1 MFGMKLIL
9 VRHAKAKERDAKRF
23 PDDSQRPL
31 SANGR
36 REFVKFARRIPRWLE
51 APSLVLASGWTRA
64 WNTADILHS
73 QSKWPAAK
81 RCDALETEG
90 GFAAVEVLLQLLGK
104 YQNEKCVALVGHEPV
119 LSELISRLMGASE
132 RAIDFAKGAV
142 AVVEITNVQPLR
154 GELHS
159 LVSPSTAL
167 NRLKKSRGLD
177 RRNRK

>member
-36 REFVKFARRIPRWLE
+36 REFVKFARRISRWLE
-51 APSLVLASGWTRA
+51 APSLVLASGWMRA
-64 WNTADILHS
+64 WDTADILHS
-73 QSKWPAAK
+73 QSKWPVAK
-81 RCDALETEG
+81 RCEALETEG

-104 YQNEKCVALVGHEPV
+104 NLNQKCVALVGHEPV
-119 LSELISRLMGASE
+119 LGELISRLMGASE

-142 AVVEITNVQPLR
+142 AVIEITNEQPLR
-154 GELHS
+154 GELQAF
-159 LVSPSTAL
+159 VSPSTVL
-167 NRLKKSRGLD
+167 NRLKK
-177 RRNRK
+177 RR

>member
-1 MFGMKLIL
+1 MLGMKLIV
-9 VRHAKAKERDAKRF
+9 VRHAKAKEQDAKRF

-64 WNTADILHS
+64 WDTADILQS
-73 QSKWPAAK
+73 QSKWPAAT
-81 RCDALETEG
+81 RCEALQTGG

-104 YQNEKCVALVGHEPV
+104 NLNEKGVALVGHEPV

-142 AVVEITNVQPLR
+142 AVIEITNALPLR
-154 GELHS
+154 GELQAF
-159 LVSPSTAL
+159 VSPSTVL
-167 NRLKKSRGLD
+167 NRLKK
-177 RRNRK
+177 RR

>member
-1 MFGMKLIL
+1 MLGMKLIV

-64 WNTADILHS
+64 WDTADILQS

-81 RCDALETEG
+81 RCEALQTEG
-90 GFAAVEVLLQLLGK
+90 GFAAVEVLLQLLDK
-104 YQNEKCVALVGHEPV
+104 NHNEKCVALVGHEPV
-119 LSELISRLMGASE
+119 LGELISRLMGASE
-132 RAIDFAKGAV
+132 YSIDFAKGAV
-142 AVVEITNVQPLR
+142 AVIEITNTQPLR
-154 GELHS
+154 GQLQA
-159 LVSPSTAL
+159 LVSPSTVL
-167 NRLKKSRGLD
+167 NRLKK
-177 RRNRK
+177 RR

>member
-23 PDDSQRPL
+23 PDDSLRPL

-64 WNTADILHS
+64 WDTADILQS

-81 RCDALETEG
+81 RCEALQTEG
-90 GFAAVEVLLQLLGK
+90 GFAAVEMLLQLVGK
-104 YQNEKCVALVGHEPV
+104 NHNEKCLALVGHEPV

-132 RAIDFAKGAV
+132 HSIDFAKGAV
-142 AVVEITNVQPLR
+142 AVVEITNLQPLR
-154 GELHS
+154 GKLQDF
-159 LVSPSTAL
+159 VSPSTAL
-167 NRLKKSRGLD
+167 NRLKK
-177 RRNRK
+177 RR

>member
-1 MFGMKLIL
+1 MLGMKLIV
-9 VRHAKAKERDAKRF
+9 VRHAKAKERDHKKI
-23 PDDSQRPL
+23 PDDTLRPL

-51 APSLVLASGWTRA
+51 APSLVLASGWMRA
-64 WNTADILHS
+64 WDTADILHS

-142 AVVEITNVQPLR
+142 AIVEITNVQPLR
-154 GELHS
+154 GALHS